1 MRCDD
6 GEGWTVTCLH
16 CLFTRHHPFSGPSR
30 HPWHLYCP
38 GSIRLA
44 FQKKEKVNCFCFEMG
59 VGGLRVHED
68 WSAWEGSLQNEE
80 PLLPV
85 PTPTL
90 GVLVPK
96 YHWLRPPLNDA
107 GAVSTSLAAIAKTLD
122 ESLDLGQ
129 ETHLPKYQQ
138 QGYLP
143 RSLYLF
149 FLVWIQNKK

>member
-1 MRCDD
+1 MRCDN
-6 GEGWTVTCLH
+6 GGGWTVTCLH
-16 CLFTRHHPFSGPSR
+16 CLFTRHHPFSDPSR